1 MRYKVYWGLGV
12 LMILLIA
19 VTTVVVV
26 KNNNEAQRVRDELEK
41 LEAQKKA
48 ENTPEVVET
57 SDEKPPDEP
66 EEVPISDPPVEEKP
80 QVTEVSSGTRKH
92 PDVMTDDEYR
102 EWHRGDRSPEEYE
115 AKKAVELRF
124 FPKRI
129 ENFEES
135 IARDEARLEKN
146 AEVLQRHPNSE
157 YHRKRHERITSRLRY
172 DKNELTHMKRAMEVI
187 NDVK

>member
-57 SDEKPPDEP
+57 SDEKPPDELGFVWVRHGDHWDKVP
-66 EEVPISDPPVEEKP
+66 IQVAEVPNASDDSPLTDHASLLKTYPVKALRLQSEERGHWSAEWILPFPPKNLSK
-80 QVTEVSSGTRKH
+80 TTH
-92 PDVMTDDEYR
+92 DF
-102 EWHRGDRSPEEYE
+102 
-115 AKKAVELRF
+115 L
-124 FPKRI
+124 I
-129 ENFEES
+129 ENPKAS
-135 IARDEARLEKN
+135 VA
-146 AEVLQRHPNSE
+146 
-157 YHRKRHERITSRLRY
+157 
-172 DKNELTHMKRAMEVI
+172 
-187 NDVK
+187 DVKTR